1 MHMLRNMIALFL
13 AAAATVA
20 TPETLPAEIA
30 RDRRMTVNV
39 DINESGPHA
48 FVVDTGAERTII
60 AEDLATQL
68 RLPDSAPVQMH
79 SVSGLSRVRTVRI
92 DRLRL
97 SRLLVSDIHAPTL
110 AGKHLGAAGILGID
124 TLHDRRIVLD
134 FRRGLLTVLPG
145 GEASDT
151 TDDATDEIVVKARNR
166 FGRLVVTDAD
176 ASGQK
181 VHVIIDTGAE
191 VTLGNSA
198 LETRL
203 ARRDKGFVTGTVDII
218 AVTGGIVTARN
229 ALLKQVRLGGIR
241 IGNLPVAISDA
252 HIFDA
257 LGLRGKPALLLGID
271 ALAHFDRVSIDFA
284 QRKIRFLTPGM
295 PTQAVDSANTHA
307 TAGPRG

>member
-13 AAAATVA
+13 AAAAAAA
-20 TPETLPAEIA
+20 TAESLPAEIA

-39 DINESGPHA
+39 EINESGPHA

-68 RLPDSAPVQMH
+68 KLPDSAPVQMQ

-97 SRLLVSDIHAPTL
+97 SKLLVSDIQAPAL
-110 AGKHLGAAGILGID
+110 AEKNLGAAGILGID
-124 TLHDRRIVLD
+124 TLHDRRIILD
-134 FRRGLLTVLPG
+134 FRKGLLTVLPG
-145 GEASDT
+145 GQAPESRDV
-151 TDDATDEIVVKARNR
+151 ATDEIVVRARNR

-176 ASGQK
+176 ANGQK

-198 LETRL
+198 LEARL
-203 ARRDKGFVTGTVDII
+203 ARRNRDFIAGTVDIM
-218 AVTGGIVTARN
+218 AVTGGIVTARK
-229 ALLKQVRLGGIR
+229 AMLKGVRLGGIR

-257 LGLRGKPALLLGID
+257 LGLRGKPALLLGMD

-284 QRKIRFLTPGM
+284 QRKVRFLTPGM
-295 PTQAVDSANTHA
+295 QPPVADSASA
-307 TAGPRG
+307 AAAAGPRG